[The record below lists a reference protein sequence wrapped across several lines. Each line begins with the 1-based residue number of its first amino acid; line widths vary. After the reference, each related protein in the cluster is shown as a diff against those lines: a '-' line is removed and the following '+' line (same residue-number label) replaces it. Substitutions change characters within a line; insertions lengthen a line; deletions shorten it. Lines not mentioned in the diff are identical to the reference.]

1 MLFIEKP
8 NKLKLTKML
17 FEDFIDQIFLLW
29 DIYFFVKNF
38 REKLQ
43 EIGAEVSGCSYSGI
57 ERFQKIEKVMVK

>member
-1 MLFIEKP
+1 MLFIEKS

-17 FEDFIDQIFLLW
+17 FEVFIDQIFCCGTSTSR
-29 DIYFFVKNF
+29 NF

-43 EIGAEVSGCSYSGI
+43 VIWAEVSGCSYSGI